1 MKAVRLILFSRVGCC
16 LCEELERRLRSLS
29 LKEFTPPLELY
40 VIDIDSA
47 DTSKDLHARY
57 ELQVPVM
64 FLERGG
70 LNKMFELPRVSP
82 RLNNEGLCQWLQKI
96 LTKTVGSD

>member
-1 MKAVRLILFSRVGCC
+1 M
-16 LCEELERRLRSLS
+16 
-29 LKEFTPPLELY
+29 KEFTPPLELY